1 MHQLLTGEV
10 AWYATGRF
18 YMQGETIQDVGYFLH
33 LQGIEGDLFNGR
45 HPGESTAMFT
55 FSSDPF
61 TAKKVPNGGLSISL
75 DAKGLFSLYFN
86 PEGGATFDDPTS
98 FQIGQKI
105 ATFSRVSIVAGL
117 TITTEVSEGTEVFAN
132 NVFTASLVGSTPF
145 IFNGQEYDLK
155 NLIPNGVTQWGT
167 AGILVPSGPASS
179 TSVVPFVGSAIA
191 VGEKN

>member
-18 YMQGETIQDVGYFLH
+18 YMNGDTIQDVGYFLH
-33 LQGIEGDLFNGR
+33 LQGIEGTLFNGQ
-45 HPGESTAMFT
+45 PGESTAQFT

-75 DAKGLFSLYFN
+75 DATGLFSLYFN
-86 PEGGATFDDPTS
+86 PEGGGTFDDPAS
-98 FQIGQKI
+98 FQVGQKI

-117 TITTEVSEGTEVFAN
+117 TITTEVREGTEVFAN
-132 NVFTASLVGSTPF
+132 NVFTASLLWSAPF

-167 AGILVPSGPASS
+167 AGIVLPSGPAPS

-191 VGEKN
+191 VGGKH